1 MIRSMHA
8 FISGETLAG
17 GEEMKRHLD
26 STLIVP
32 RRALLTGAVSLL
44 LFGVGCSSPAK
55 STAGDDRSPAGT
67 SAEASTI
74 DVNCIGDRIANPR
87 DSFRYSFKATDEQST
102 VNKEA
107 EVTPQTMDI
116 IIQQAGRSH
125 SYHGIKSNQTS
136 WDSAVLD
143 LSGSGLTV
151 MIARLGFIKDTSSLK
166 HADDGMVN
174 GYRAAH
180 YSIDTA
186 TANSSDKQTFAAMFG
201 LGSYDKGDIWVAAE
215 GCPIKLVLDDA
226 RQQPSG
232 SVAKTH
238 FEVNFIKK

>member
-1 MIRSMHA
+1 MAKYTVVSP
-8 FISGETLAG
+8 T
-17 GEEMKRHLD
+17 
-26 STLIVP
+26 
-32 RRALLTGAVSLL
+32 RALLAVALSVL

-67 SAEASTI
+67 SSEHPAI
-74 DVNCIGDRIANPR
+74 NVNCIGDRIANPR

-151 MIARLGFIKDTSSLK
+151 MIARLDFIKDTSSLK
-166 HADDGMVN
+166 HADDGTVN
-174 GYRAAH
+174 GYSAAH

-186 TANSSDKQTFAAMFG
+186 NANSRDKQTFTTMFG
-201 LGSYDKGDIWVAAE
+201 SGSYDKGDIWVAAE
-215 GCPIKLVLDDA
+215 GCPIKLVLDEA
-226 RQQPSG
+226 RQQPNG